1 MKRVAFSLTAV
12 SLLLS
17 GCATTIGV
25 KQDIDADGRRI
36 QSTLDT
42 SLQKMPVN
50 QGADK
55 LLYTTILP
63 GSWLGTAKKV
73 QRPGN
78 ALPAAFYSTV
88 TLKFPDTPNLS
99 TFAERLTKVTG
110 IPVKLR
116 PDVYISASAFAPKS
130 GGGAAST
137 PPGAPTGAAANA
149 AAAAAAA
156 QAASLNNG
164 PLLAATTSSDYNSEI
179 PLNYTGRL
187 EGFLDAVTAR
197 TGLNWEYKDGA
208 IVLSRLV
215 TKTFTLKST
224 PGTSELRAAVG
235 KTGGSSVGTGSSFS
249 ADSSIKMG
257 SSFSVWDNL
266 RDSINTM
273 LTGVG
278 KVAVT
283 EATGT
288 ITVTDTKDVVDQ
300 VGAML
305 QQINKSLSRQ
315 VAFRVE
321 VLSLTTTDT
330 AEYGVDW
337 NAIFAQVRGLNP
349 SWTMGLTSPSSLVG
363 PDAGKLGYQVL
374 TPAESGGTRGKLTG
388 SQAMLSAMAGYG
400 KASVVTTASAM
411 TLNRQ
416 PVPVA
421 ITDQIS
427 YVQSVAV
434 QPSTTG
440 SNDNNS
446 TVAITPGTVTTGF
459 ILNMLPSITDDNGV
473 ILQFSVDISML
484 SKMGTFGSGAMA
496 VQTPEVA
503 GMQFLQRVAMK
514 NGETLVL
521 SGFERTSGQ
530 YDRRTMSKDSD
541 LLMGGSLNGNRT
553 KESIVILITPVLS
566 EGA

>member
-1 MKRVAFSLTAV
+1 MKHPLLALSAL

-17 GCATTIGV
+17 GCANMIDV
-25 KQDIDADGRRI
+25 KKDVDADGNVI
-36 QSTLDT
+36 QATLD
-42 SLQKMPVN
+42 SKLSQMPVA
-50 QGADK
+50 QGPGK
-55 LLYTTILP
+55 LLYTTVLP
-63 GSWLGTAKKV
+63 GSWLGTAKRV
-73 QRPGN
+73 HREGG

-88 TLKFPDTPNLS
+88 TLKFPDRPSLPTL
-99 TFAERLTKVTG
+99 AERLTKITG

-116 PDVYISASAFAPKS
+116 PDVFINASAFAPKA
-130 GGGAAST
+130 GAAGAAT
-137 PPGAPTGAAANA
+137 PAAVAPTPGAPAPAV
-149 AAAAAAA
+149 
-156 QAASLNNG
+156 ASLNNTNLSAVTVTG
-164 PLLAATTSSDYNSEI
+164 DYSSEI

-187 EGFLDAVTAR
+187 EGFLDALAAR
-197 TGLNWEYKDGA
+197 TGLNWEYKDGS
-208 IVLSRLV
+208 IVLSRLL

-224 PGTSELRAAVG
+224 PGTSELRASVG
-235 KTGGSSVGTGSSFS
+235 KTGATAVGTGSTFS
-249 ADSSIKMG
+249 ADSSIRMG

-266 RDSINTM
+266 RESINTM

-288 ITVTDTKDVVDQ
+288 ITVTDTKEVVDQ

-305 QQINKSLSRQ
+305 HQINKSLSRQ

-330 AEYGVDW
+330 ADYGVDW
-337 NAIFAQVRGLNP
+337 NAVFNQVVGANP
-349 SWTMGLTSPSSLVG
+349 SWKLSMASPSSLVG
-363 PDAGKLGYQVL
+363 ASASSMSYQVL
-374 TPAESGGTRGKLTG
+374 TPTGNANARGALSGSK
-388 SQAMLSAMAGYG
+388 AMLAALSGFG
-400 KASVVTTASAM
+400 KASIVTTASAL

-434 QPSTTG
+434 QPSTVP
-440 SNDNNS
+440 NS
-446 TVAITPGTVTTGF
+446 TAASTVQITPGTVTTGF

-473 ILQFSVDISML
+473 ILQFSVDISIL
-484 SKMGTFGSGAMA
+484 SKMGSFGSGQMA

-530 YDRRTMSKDSD
+530 YDRRTLSKDAD
-541 LLMGGSLNGNRT
+541 LLMGGSLTGKRT
-553 KESIVILITPVLS
+553 KEAIVIMITPVLS

>member
-1 MKRVAFSLTAV
+1 MKRAAFSLTAI

-17 GCATTIGV
+17 GCANTIGV
-25 KQDIDADGRRI
+25 KQDIDADGRMI

-55 LLYTTILP
+55 LLYTTVLP

-73 QRPGN
+73 QRQGG
-78 ALPAAFYSTV
+78 ALPAAFYSNI

-116 PDVYISASAFAPKS
+116 PDVYISASSFAPKS
-130 GGGAAST
+130 GGAA
-137 PPGAPTGAAANA
+137 PAPAAPAAGTAGAAAGA
-149 AAAAAAA
+149 P
-156 QAASLNNG
+156 ASLNNG
-164 PLLAATTSSDYNSEI
+164 LLMAATTTSDYNSEI

-187 EGFLDAVTAR
+187 EAFLDAVCAR

-235 KTGGSSVGTGSSFS
+235 KTGGSQVGSGTTFS

-266 RDSINTM
+266 RESINTM

-300 VGAML
+300 VGSML

-337 NAIFAQVRGLNP
+337 NAIFNQVAGINP
-349 SWTMGLTSPSSLVG
+349 SWKLGLASPSSLVG
-363 PDAGKLGYQVL
+363 PDTGKLGYQLL
-374 TPAESGGTRGKLTG
+374 TPVESGGTRGKLSG

-427 YVQSVAV
+427 YVQSVTV
-434 QPSTTG
+434 QPTTTTG
-440 SNDNNS
+440 ANGSSNS

-521 SGFERTSGQ
+521 SGFERTTGQ

-541 LLMGGSLNGNRT
+541 LLMGGSLTGNRA